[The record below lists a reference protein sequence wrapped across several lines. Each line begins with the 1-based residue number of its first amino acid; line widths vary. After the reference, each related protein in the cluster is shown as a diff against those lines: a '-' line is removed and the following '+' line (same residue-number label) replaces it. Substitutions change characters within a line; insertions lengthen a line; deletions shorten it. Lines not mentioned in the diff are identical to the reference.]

1 MLKTASSIII
11 VYFSIIIIVAV
22 LVPKQYVP
30 YIFICVIITSF
41 LLYYLRVEQT
51 NVNISTNQTALL
63 QVRIQKIID
72 SGYVKNN
79 ENIPLRQIRKFK
91 YIFLEDDL
99 VDMLVHLLKYEDSYK
114 DVVYSVIY
122 YSEAFM
128 RQVFRMLDGKVGDEK
143 LARNLGENI
152 INQLYSLSYGASK
165 YEKENMIV
173 LQGRFTDFIWTM
185 FEVGINAICKDFD
198 PESPSPFDT
207 LHSNNYDLYVF

>member
-1 MLKTASSIII
+1 MLKTSSSIVI
-11 VYFSIIIIVAV
+11 VYFSIIIVVAV
-22 LVPKQYVP
+22 VVPKQFVP
-30 YIFICVIITSF
+30 YIFICVIVASF
-41 LLYYLRVEQT
+41 LFYYLRFEQT
-51 NVNISTNQTALL
+51 NVKVSGNQIALL
-63 QVRIQKIID
+63 KLRIQQMVD

-79 ENIPLRQIRKFK
+79 ESIPLRRVSKFK

-99 VDMLVHLLKYEDSYK
+99 VDMLTDLIKYEDRYR

-128 RQVFRMLDGKVGDEK
+128 RQVFRILDGKVGDDK

-165 YEKENMIV
+165 YEEQNIQA
-173 LQGRFTDFIWTM
+173 LQGRFADFVWTM
-185 FEVGINAICKDFD
+185 YEVGANSLYKDFD
-198 PESPSPFDT
+198 PESPSPFDA